1 MRLQWNFGTVIQR
14 YDRRHIPKLFMTV
27 NPLTVSSNLYSGVR
41 TEEAMKV
48 LLILDAREV
57 NIQPSQGSI

>member
-1 MRLQWNFGTVIQR
+1 
-14 YDRRHIPKLFMTV
+14 MTI

-41 TEEAMKV
+41 TEEAVKV
-48 LLILDAREV
+48 LLILGAPEV